1 MKINK
6 IKYNKEEVLD
16 LMDEQKN
23 DYEIIVGEQ
32 KNVIQRL
39 KADIK
44 KLSAELET
52 YKNRENLIA
61 LTLQSSEEKAEEV
74 RRQSELEYAAE
85 VRRMTELKA
94 RFSGMF
100 AGIEKNF
107 PQHFAVKESA
117 ELLRR
122 IDEIL
127 GGEQTNK
134 EKLDGLNEALK
145 GYGAPFDS
153 KKKIEKYLD
162 NAENETACAFDMN
175 EVLNPGE
182 LNLEELC
189 KEMGLMEK

>member
-61 LTLQSSEEKAEEV
+61 LTLQSSEEKANLNT
-74 RRQSELEYAAE
+74 RQKCAE
-85 VRRMTELKA
+85 
-94 RFSGMF
+94 
-100 AGIEKNF
+100 
-107 PQHFAVKESA
+107 
-117 ELLRR
+117 
-122 IDEIL
+122 
-127 GGEQTNK
+127 
-134 EKLDGLNEALK
+134 
-145 GYGAPFDS
+145 
-153 KKKIEKYLD
+153 
-162 NAENETACAFDMN
+162 
-175 EVLNPGE
+175 
-182 LNLEELC
+182 
-189 KEMGLMEK
+189 